1 MADRGPIHCR
11 AAIRS
16 SREAIMSV
24 IRVGSSN
31 TYAEGWDAIFSGRR
45 PATKKAGPAKAS
57 KAKATPAPKAGK
69 KKASRVAK
77 KTAVT
82 KPRKPGKSRRG

>member
-1 MADRGPIHCR
+1 
-11 AAIRS
+11 
-16 SREAIMSV
+16 MSV
-24 IRVGSSN
+24 IRVGSSS

-45 PATKKAGPAKAS
+45 PATKKAAPAKAS

>member
-1 MADRGPIHCR
+1 
-11 AAIRS
+11 
-16 SREAIMSV
+16 MSV
-24 IRVGSSN
+24 IRVGSN
-31 TYAEGWDAIFSGRR
+31 GTYAEGWDAIFSGRR